1 MRLRV
6 QRRPQNLKGLS
17 AYNAYMM
24 QYLPSYKASHPEMN
38 HSDAFGAVGAQ
49 WKGLSDEEKKPYQKI
64 ADDAN
69 AKAALN
75 SGVDEV
81 ETKPRKP
88 RKIAAYNLYIK
99 STLTVRGMHTRARS
113 QQLNEPSFPL

>member
-1 MRLRV
+1 
-6 QRRPQNLKGLS
+6 
-17 AYNAYMM
+17 MM

-81 ETKPRKP
+81 ETACGLGAVWRRRHRK
-88 RKIAAYNLYIK
+88 RVRLRV
-99 STLTVRGMHTRARS
+99 VRGS
-113 QQLNEPSFPL
+113 